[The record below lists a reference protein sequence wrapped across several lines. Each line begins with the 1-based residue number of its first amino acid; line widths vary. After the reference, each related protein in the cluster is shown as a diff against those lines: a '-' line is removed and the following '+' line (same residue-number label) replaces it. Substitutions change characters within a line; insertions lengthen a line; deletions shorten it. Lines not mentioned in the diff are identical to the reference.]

1 MEPSETK
8 TGDEGNPEL
17 VKNEK
22 KAISKSWKNKWL
34 LDVWAYL
41 AGCDLF
47 HKIAVTS
54 KLAREKILKAGL
66 LDQDK
71 VVTLKRRVSSSENCI

>member
-1 MEPSETK
+1 MEPFETK
-8 TGDEGNPEL
+8 ADWGNPEL
-17 VKNEK
+17 VMNENK
-22 KAISKSWKNKWL
+22 LISKSWKNKWL

-41 AGCDLF
+41 AGCELF

-71 VVTLKRRVSSSENCI
+71 VVTLK